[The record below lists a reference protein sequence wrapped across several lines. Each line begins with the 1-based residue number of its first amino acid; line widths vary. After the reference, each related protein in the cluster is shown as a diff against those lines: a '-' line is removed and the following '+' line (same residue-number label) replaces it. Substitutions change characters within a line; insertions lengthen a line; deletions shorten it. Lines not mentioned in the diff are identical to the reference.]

1 MRSSSVYDGQCI
13 HNGEQYSKRR
23 RTNEQYTIYLVRVE
37 EFHPNVRLTTHV
49 RGFFFII
56 LSMCLTQESELVMAI
71 PKSHTMFTLYKCTL
85 SIA

>member
-1 MRSSSVYDGQCI
+1 MKDVNVLVRENQLSANFNMRSSSVYDGQCI

-49 RGFFFII
+49 RGF
-56 LSMCLTQESELVMAI
+56 SYN
-71 PKSHTMFTLYKCTL
+71 TLNVFNPGK
-85 SIA
+85 